1 MTIHVNKN
9 EIYLDANDYDS
20 MKQLHLLALSL
31 SASRGWGLV
40 VANPFDPAE
49 SSGTGDRHNPP
60 KPPAP
65 SGAECVVL

>member
-9 EIYLDANDYDS
+9 EIYLDANDHES

-31 SASRGWGLV
+31 SASRGWGLTIP
-40 VANPFDPAE
+40 ASYDPAE
-49 SSGTGDRHNPP
+49 SSGAGDRQNPP

-65 SGAECVVL
+65 SGPECVVL